1 MVTFRPLIA
10 PLFVPATRS
19 DRFRKAADSG
29 ADAIIVDLEDAVP
42 AAEKERAR
50 DALADGAL
58 DSLSVPVFLRINHWT
73 TSWHDND
80 LAAACGLPVAG
91 IMLPKTESAN
101 DLARIARSL
110 GPDVPVI
117 ALVETAIGVA
127 NMRQIATASNLAQ
140 IAFGSVDFAL
150 DLAAAHERE
159 SLAFARS
166 QIVLY
171 SRVYG
176 LPAPLDG
183 VTLATGDH
191 ETLASDSTYAAAL
204 GFGGKLAIHPA
215 QISAIRTAFRP
226 SPHEVDWANDV
237 LAAER
242 AAGGVATQL
251 DGEMIDA
258 PISERARRVLAKAK
272 RSSGE

>member
-1 MVTFRPLIA
+1 MVTFHPLIA
-10 PLFVPATRS
+10 PLFVPATRP

-42 AAEKERAR
+42 AGEKERAR
-50 DALADGAL
+50 DALANGPLNGLA
-58 DSLSVPVFLRINHWT
+58 VPIFLRINSGT
-73 TSWHDND
+73 TPWHDRD
-80 LAAACGLPVAG
+80 LAAAGRLPIAG
-91 IMLPKTESAN
+91 IMLPKTERTS
-101 DLARIARSL
+101 DLALVARSL

-117 ALVETAIGVA
+117 ALVETALGVA
-127 NMRQIATASNLAQ
+127 NVHQIAKAPNLAQ

-150 DLAAAHERE
+150 DIAAAHERD
-159 SLAFARS
+159 SLAFARG

-171 SRVYG
+171 SRVCG

-183 VTLATGDH
+183 VTVTTGDPSA
-191 ETLASDSTYAAAL
+191 LAADSAHAAAM

-215 QISAIRTAFRP
+215 QIGPIQNAFRP
-226 SPHEVDWANDV
+226 SPQDVDWANRV

-251 DGEMIDA
+251 DGVMIDT
-258 PISERARRVLAKAK
+258 PISERARRLLAKAK
-272 RSSGE
+272 